1 MQPFKMADDIAQKD
15 LFMRMV
21 EMKLI
26 SKNTMVKEL
35 FPHIDYEKEQ
45 QTILAEALR
54 EQKDMIQVQI
64 ANQNAVS
71 MLGVQVPRPTGATFG
86 GDPNMPQH
94 GALPEQNPPRAE
106 GENAQ
111 I

>member
-1 MQPFKMADDIAQKD
+1 
-15 LFMRMV
+15 MV

-35 FPHIDYEKEQ
+35 FPHIDFEKEQ
-45 QTILAEALR
+45 QTILSEALK

-64 ANQNAVS
+64 ANQNAVA
-71 MLGVQVPRPTGATFG
+71 MLGVQVPSPAGNMYG
-86 GDPNMPQH
+86 GDPNQPQH